1 MAVKTYRKAASVQLS
16 DHINSREMR
25 CGLGSPC
32 SCATTLIDTKLVEIL
47 EKIRVHFGKPLTIT
61 SGYRCP
67 SYNKSIGGATGSY
80 HSKGQAAD
88 IVVEG
93 ISPAKVAAYAESI
106 GVLGIGLYETAKDGY
121 FTHVDTRAYKSY
133 WYSQAQAYRKTFGG
147 AAAVGSTSSS
157 TATTAAGGYTLTQ
170 FITDVQKAC
179 GAGVD
184 GLAGAKT
191 LAATVT
197 ISKSKNRRHA
207 VVIAVQKR
215 LAALGY
221 TQVGTADGV
230 TGAKFDAALKAF
242 QAANGCIQ
250 DGEATAKGQTWQ
262 KLLGMAWGR

>member
-1 MAVKTYRKAASVQLS
+1 MAVKTYQKAASVQLS

-25 CGLGSPC
+25 CGLGRPC

-47 EKIRVHFGKPLTIT
+47 ERSRVHFGKPLTIT

-67 SYNKSIGGATGSY
+67 GYNKSIGGATGSY
-80 HSKGQAAD
+80 HSRGQAAD

-93 ISPAKVAAYAESI
+93 VAPAKVAAYAESI

-121 FTHVDTRAYKSY
+121 FVHVDTRTYKSY
-133 WYSQAQAYRKTFGG
+133 WYGQAQKARSTFGG
-147 AAAVGSTSSS
+147 AAAAGSTTLS
-157 TATTAAGGYTLTQ
+157 TTTTAGIGYTLTQ
-170 FITDVQKAC
+170 FVKDVQKAC

-184 GLAGAKT
+184 GLAGPKT

-207 VVIAVQKR
+207 VVVAVQKR

-221 TQVGTADGV
+221 TQVGRADGM

-242 QAANGCIQ
+242 QAANGCTQ

-262 KLLGMAWGR
+262 KLLGMA